1 MKAKT
6 DFSTKPYN
14 RCLSCPHR
22 SLRCDGPRTSAM
34 EFKRWCEFMHDMK
47 EVNGLTN
54 TYISEKTGV
63 SIKTIE
69 RIMAQSA
76 DQDIMRETARR
87 IEDVII
93 GSSNQYPC
101 ILAYEESV
109 PNESLKLSEALRD
122 LEHALNDNRDYKA
135 ILENIHNSYN
145 AEMQI
150 IREEDKKKTDYLLGQ
165 IERLRKE
172 VDDLW
177 AENRRKSKI
186 VDLYVELQASLQAA
200 KTNNSD
206 S

>member
-1 MKAKT
+1 MKTKT

-22 SLRCDGPRTSAM
+22 KVRCDGPRTSAM
-34 EFKRWCEFMHDMK
+34 ELKRWCEFMRDMK

-54 TYISEKTGV
+54 AEIAEKSGV
-63 SIKTIE
+63 SVKRIE
-69 RIMAQSA
+69 QLMAQNC

-87 IEDVII
+87 IEDAII

-101 ILAYEESV
+101 ILAYEENV
-109 PNESLKLSEALRD
+109 PNESLKLSEDLRD
-122 LEHALNDNRDYKA
+122 LERALNDNKDYKTA
-135 ILENIHNSYN
+135 LDNIHNSYN

-150 IREEDKKKTDYLLGQ
+150 IREEAQKKTEYLLAQ
-165 IERLRKE
+165 IERLRRE

-200 KTNNSD
+200 KTNTPNT
-206 S
+206 

>member
-22 SLRCDGPRTSAM
+22 SVRCDGPRTSAM
-34 EFKRWCEFMHDMK
+34 ELKRWCEFMHDMK
-47 EVNGLTN
+47 EINGLTN
-54 TYISEKTGV
+54 TYIAEKTGI

-69 RIMAQSA
+69 RIMAQNT

-101 ILAYEESV
+101 ILAYEENV

-122 LEHALNDNRDYKA
+122 LERALSENRDYKA
-135 ILENIHNSYN
+135 LLENIHNSYN

-150 IREEDKKKTDYLLGQ
+150 IREEAKKKTEYLLAQ
-165 IERLRKE
+165 VDRLQKE
-172 VDDLW
+172 ADDLW

-186 VDLYVELQASLQAA
+186 VDLYVELQAA
-200 KTNNSD
+200 KTNTSD
-206 S
+206 T